1 MSGKPASAESADSER
16 KGWKGAM
23 NERGTMKELDYIF
36 KPRSVA
42 VIGASTKKGTIGR
55 ELLRN
60 IITYEFNGKVFPINP
75 KAEFIQSMKT
85 YPSVLDVP
93 DDIDLAV
100 VIVPKEHVLQVVDEC
115 GRKGVRG
122 LVVISA
128 GFREVGGEG
137 IEREKKLVEV
147 INKYGMRLVGPNCM
161 GILSGIPEV
170 RLHASFGPADPLSGS
185 TAFMS
190 QSGALGIAIFNLT
203 KQLNIGF
210 SYFASVGN
218 KADVSG
224 NDLLEYWEDDEH
236 TQVIA
241 LYLESFGEPRVFT
254 GLAKRIAKKKPIIVV
269 KSGRTEAGSRAA
281 SSHTGALAA
290 SDVAI
295 EALLKQTGV
304 IRATTIE
311 EMLDI
316 ILALTK
322 CPIPKGNRVAILT
335 NGGGPAIMATDAC
348 ESYGLKMASLSEETK
363 QKIAANVPAEASLG
377 NPVDMIASATAETYS
392 KCLSILLAD
401 ESVDMVIVGFTPPI
415 MVKPMDI
422 ALAITEVRRRYSKPV
437 VGFFMAEES
446 FFEEFPKMAPDSP
459 PIYRF
464 PEAAAHVCAELYRYH
479 LSKERPEG
487 EVRKF
492 EVDKAAVQ
500 KIFDE
505 RLAAGGGYLEQ
516 LDAFKVLKAYGFPV
530 CKTREVRE
538 LEELH
543 KAGAE
548 VGYPLVLK
556 IAGRQVIHKSDIGG
570 VVLDIKDEKE
580 LVWAFVE
587 MKRKLAEN
595 GLEDKVDRF
604 LLQEMSESGKEVILG
619 MTLDAKFGPLLLVGT
634 GGKYV
639 EVLKDVEL
647 GVTPLTDIDAKEM
660 VESIRGYALLRGVRG
675 EPPVCIDV
683 LIECLQ
689 RLAQLVA
696 DFHQIREMDIN
707 PIILSPE
714 KENCRVVDVRIRV

>member
-1 MSGKPASAESADSER
+1 
-16 KGWKGAM
+16 
-23 NERGTMKELDYIF
+23 MKELDYIF

-42 VIGASTKKGTIGR
+42 VIGASTKKGAIGR
-55 ELLRN
+55 ELFRN
-60 IITYEFNGKVFPINP
+60 IIDYEFNGKVFPINP
-75 KAEFIQSMKT
+75 KAEYIQSMKA
-85 YPSVLDVP
+85 YPSIMDVP
-93 DDIDLAV
+93 DEVDMAV
-100 VIVPKEHVLQVVDEC
+100 VIVPKEQVLRVVEEC
-115 GRKGVRG
+115 GKKGVKG

-137 IEREKKLVEV
+137 IERENKLVE
-147 INKYGMRLVGPNCM
+147 IIHKYGMRLIGPNCM
-161 GILSGIPEV
+161 GILTGIPEV
-170 RLHASFGPADPLSGS
+170 RLHASFGPADPLPGS

-224 NDLLEYWEDDEH
+224 NDLMEYWEDDEH

-254 GLAKRIAKKKPIIVV
+254 GLAKRIAKKKPVIVV

-290 SDVAI
+290 PDVAI

-311 EMLDI
+311 EMLDM

-348 ESYGLKMASLSEETK
+348 VSFGLKMATISDETK
-363 QKIAANVPAEASLG
+363 KKLATLVPAEASLV
-377 NPVDMIASATAETYS
+377 NPIDMIASATADTYS
-392 KCLSILLAD
+392 KCLSLLLAD
-401 ESVDMVIVGFTPPI
+401 DNIDMVIVGFTPPV

-422 ALAITEVRRRYSKPV
+422 ALAITEVKRRYSKPV
-437 VGFFMAEES
+437 VGFFMAQES
-446 FFEEFPKMAPDSP
+446 FFDEFPKMVPDCP

-464 PEAAAHVCAELYRYH
+464 PEAAAHVCAEMYRYH

-492 EVDKAAVQ
+492 DVDKAAVQ
-500 KIFDE
+500 TILDE
-505 RLAAGGGYLEQ
+505 RIKAGGGYLEQ
-516 LDAFKVLKAYGFPV
+516 LDAYKVLQAYGFPV
-530 CKTREVRE
+530 CKAREIRE

-543 KAGAE
+543 AAGEE

-556 IAGRQVIHKSDIGG
+556 MAGRQIIHKSDIGG

-587 MKRKLAEN
+587 MKRKLAEA
-595 GLEDKVDRF
+595 GLEDKVDKF
-604 LLQEMSESGKEVILG
+604 LIQEMSQPGKEMILG
-619 MTLDAKFGPLLLVGT
+619 MSLDAKFGPLLLVGT
-634 GGKYV
+634 GGRYV

-660 VESIRGYALLRGVRG
+660 VESIRGYALLKGVRG

-689 RLAQLVA
+689 RLAQLVT
-696 DFHQIREMDIN
+696 DFHQVQEMDIN
-707 PIILSPE
+707 PMILSPS
-714 KENCRVVDVRIRV
+714 KEDCRVVDVRIRV

>member
-1 MSGKPASAESADSER
+1 MTDQKL
-16 KGWKGAM
+16 K
-23 NERGTMKELDYIF
+23 KELDYIF

-42 VIGASTKKGTIGR
+42 VIGASTKKGAIGR

-60 IITYEFNGKVFPINP
+60 IIDYEFHGKVFPINP
-75 KAEFIQSMKT
+75 KAEYIQSMKA
-85 YPSVLDVP
+85 YPSITDVP
-93 DDIDLAV
+93 DDVDMAV
-100 VIVPKEHVLQVVDEC
+100 VIVPKEQVLQVVEEC
-115 GRKGVRG
+115 GKKGVKG

-137 IEREKKLVEV
+137 IERENKLVE
-147 INKYGMRLVGPNCM
+147 IIRKYGMRLIGPNCM
-161 GILSGIPEV
+161 GILTGIPSV
-170 RLHASFGPADPLSGS
+170 RLHASFGPADPLPGS

-224 NDLLEYWEDDEH
+224 NDLMEYWEDDEH

-254 GLAKRIAKKKPIIVV
+254 GLAKRIAKKKPVIVV

-290 SDVAI
+290 PDVAI

-311 EMLDI
+311 EMLDV

-348 ESYGLKMASLSEETK
+348 VSFGLKMAQISVETWDK
-363 QKIAANVPAEASLG
+363 LAAIVPAEASLV
-377 NPVDMIASATAETYS
+377 NPIDMIASATADTYS
-392 KCLSILLAD
+392 KCLSLLLAD
-401 ESVDMVIVGFTPPI
+401 DNVDMVIVGFTPPV

-422 ALAITEVRRRYSKPV
+422 ALAITEVKRRYSKPV

-446 FFEEFPKMAPDSP
+446 FFDEFPKMVPDCP

-479 LSKERPEG
+479 LAKERPEG
-487 EVRKF
+487 EVRQF
-492 EVDKAAVQ
+492 DVDKAAVQ
-500 KIFDE
+500 KILDE
-505 RLAAGGGYLEQ
+505 RIKAGGGYLEH
-516 LDAFKVLKAYGFPV
+516 LDAFNVLQAYGFPV
-530 CKTREVRE
+530 CKAQVVRE
-538 LEELH
+538 LDELH
-543 KAGAE
+543 DAGEE

-556 IAGRQVIHKSDIGG
+556 MAGRQIIHKSDIGG

-580 LVWAFVE
+580 LVWALVE
-587 MKRKLAEN
+587 MKRKLAEA
-595 GLEDKVDRF
+595 GLENKVDRF
-604 LLQEMSESGKEVILG
+604 LIQEMSQPGKEVILG
-619 MTLDAKFGPLLLVGT
+619 MTLDPKFGPLLLVGT

-660 VESIRGYALLRGVRG
+660 VESIRGYVLLKGVRG

-696 DFHQIREMDIN
+696 DFHQIQEMDIN
-707 PIILSPE
+707 PMILSPA
-714 KENCRVVDVRIRV
+714 KEDCRVVDVRIRV

>member
-1 MSGKPASAESADSER
+1 
-16 KGWKGAM
+16 
-23 NERGTMKELDYIF
+23 MKELDYIF

-42 VIGASTKKGTIGR
+42 VIGASTKKGAIGR
-55 ELLRN
+55 ELFRN
-60 IITYEFNGKVFPINP
+60 IIDYEFNGKVFPINP
-75 KAEFIQSMKT
+75 KAEYIQSMKA
-85 YPSVLDVP
+85 YPSIMDVP
-93 DDIDLAV
+93 DEVDMAV
-100 VIVPKEHVLQVVDEC
+100 VIVPKEQVLRVVEEC
-115 GRKGVRG
+115 GKKGVKG

-137 IEREKKLVEV
+137 IERENKLVE
-147 INKYGMRLVGPNCM
+147 IIHKYGMRLIGPNCM
-161 GILSGIPEV
+161 GILTGIPEV
-170 RLHASFGPADPLSGS
+170 RLHASFGPADPLPGS

-224 NDLLEYWEDDEH
+224 NDLMEYWEDDEH

-254 GLAKRIAKKKPIIVV
+254 GLAKRIAKKKPVIVV

-290 SDVAI
+290 PDVAI

-311 EMLDI
+311 EMLDM

-348 ESYGLKMASLSEETK
+348 VSFGLKMATISDETK
-363 QKIAANVPAEASLG
+363 KKLATLVPAEASLV
-377 NPVDMIASATAETYS
+377 NPIDMIASATADTYS
-392 KCLSILLAD
+392 KCLSLLLAD
-401 ESVDMVIVGFTPPI
+401 DNIDMVIVGFTPPV

-422 ALAITEVRRRYSKPV
+422 ALAITEVKRRYSKPV
-437 VGFFMAEES
+437 VGFFMAQES
-446 FFEEFPKMAPDSP
+446 FFDEFPKMVPDCP

-464 PEAAAHVCAELYRYH
+464 PEAAAHVCAEMYRYH

-492 EVDKAAVQ
+492 DVDKAAVQ
-500 KIFDE
+500 TILDE
-505 RLAAGGGYLEQ
+505 RIKAGGGYLEQ
-516 LDAFKVLKAYGFPV
+516 LDAYKVLQAYGFPV
-530 CKTREVRE
+530 CKAREIRE

-543 KAGAE
+543 AAGEE

-556 IAGRQVIHKSDIGG
+556 MAGRQIIHKSDIGG

-587 MKRKLAEN
+587 MKRKLAEA
-595 GLEDKVDRF
+595 GLEDKVDKF
-604 LLQEMSESGKEVILG
+604 LIQEMSQPGKEMILG
-619 MTLDAKFGPLLLVGT
+619 MSLDAKFGPLLLVGT
-634 GGKYV
+634 GGRYV

-660 VESIRGYALLRGVRG
+660 VESIRGYALLKGVRG

-689 RLAQLVA
+689 RLAQLVT
-696 DFHQIREMDIN
+696 DFHQILEMDIN
-707 PIILSPE
+707 PMILSPS
-714 KENCRVVDVRIRV
+714 KEDCRVVDVRIRV

>member
-1 MSGKPASAESADSER
+1 MTDEKL
-16 KGWKGAM
+16 K
-23 NERGTMKELDYIF
+23 KELDYVF

-60 IITYEFNGKVFPINP
+60 IIDYEFNGKVFPINP
-75 KAEFIQSMKT
+75 KAQYIQSMKA
-85 YPSVLDVP
+85 YASIADVP
-93 DDIDLAV
+93 DDVDMAV
-100 VIVPKEHVLQVVDEC
+100 IIVPKEHVLQVVDEC
-115 GRKGVRG
+115 GRKGVKG

-137 IEREKKLVEV
+137 VERENKLVE
-147 INKYGMRLVGPNCM
+147 ICRKYTMRLIGPNCM
-161 GILSGIPEV
+161 GILTGIPEV
-170 RLHASFGPADPLSGS
+170 RLHASFGPADPLPGS

-218 KADVSG
+218 VADVSG
-224 NDLLEYWEDDEH
+224 NDLMEYWEDDEH

-241 LYLESFGEPRVFT
+241 LYLESFGEPRMFT
-254 GLAKRIAKKKPIIVV
+254 QLAKRISKKKPVIVV

-290 SDVAI
+290 PDTAI

-311 EMLDI
+311 EMLDV

-348 ESYGLKMASLSEETK
+348 VSFGLKMAAISDETRAK
-363 QKIAANVPAEASLG
+363 LAAIVPAEASLV
-377 NPVDMIASATAETYS
+377 NPVDMIASATADTYS

-401 ESVDMVIVGFTPPI
+401 DNIDMVIVGFTPPV

-422 ALAITEVRRRYSKPV
+422 ALAVTEVKRRYSKPV
-437 VGFFMAEES
+437 VGFFMAEEA
-446 FFEEFPKMAPDSP
+446 FFDEFPKMVPDCP

-464 PEAAAHVCAELYRYH
+464 PEAAAHVCAEMYRYH
-479 LSKERPEG
+479 VAKERPEG

-492 EVDKAAVQ
+492 DVDKATVQ
-500 KIFDE
+500 KTLDE
-505 RLAAGGGYLEQ
+505 RIKAGGGYLEQ
-516 LDAFKVLKAYGFPV
+516 VDAFKVLQAYGFPV
-530 CKTREVRE
+530 CKAKAVRE
-538 LEELH
+538 LDELH
-543 KAGAE
+543 DAGE
-548 VGYPLVLK
+548 RVGYPLVLK
-556 IAGRQVIHKSDIGG
+556 MAGRQIIHKSDIGG

-580 LVWAFVE
+580 LMWAFVE
-587 MKRKLAEN
+587 MKRKLAEA
-595 GLEDKVDRF
+595 GLEDKVDKF
-604 LLQEMSESGKEVILG
+604 LIQEMSQPGKEVILG
-619 MTLDAKFGPLLLVGT
+619 MTLDPKFGPLLLVGT

-639 EVLKDVEL
+639 EVLKDVEI
-647 GVTPLTDIDAKEM
+647 GVTPLTDLDAKEM
-660 VESIRGYALLRGVRG
+660 VQSIRGYALLKGVRG

-689 RLAQLVA
+689 RLAQLVT
-696 DFHQIREMDIN
+696 DFHQIQEMDIN
-707 PIILSPE
+707 PMILSPA
-714 KENCRVVDVRIRV
+714 KEDCRVVDVRIRV

>member
-1 MSGKPASAESADSER
+1 
-16 KGWKGAM
+16 
-23 NERGTMKELDYIF
+23 MKELDYIF

-42 VIGASTKKGTIGR
+42 VIGASTKKGAIGR
-55 ELLRN
+55 ELFRN
-60 IITYEFNGKVFPINP
+60 IIDYEFNGKVFPINP
-75 KAEFIQSMKT
+75 KAEYIQSMKA
-85 YPSVLDVP
+85 YPSIMDVP
-93 DDIDLAV
+93 DEVDMAV
-100 VIVPKEHVLQVVDEC
+100 VIVPKEQVLRVVEEC
-115 GRKGVRG
+115 GKKGVKG

-137 IEREKKLVEV
+137 IERENKLVE
-147 INKYGMRLVGPNCM
+147 IIHKYGMRLIGPNCM
-161 GILSGIPEV
+161 GILTGIPEV
-170 RLHASFGPADPLSGS
+170 RLHASFGPADPLPGS

-224 NDLLEYWEDDEH
+224 NDLMEYWEDDEH

-254 GLAKRIAKKKPIIVV
+254 GLAKRIAKKKPVIVV

-290 SDVAI
+290 PDVAI

-311 EMLDI
+311 EMLDM

-348 ESYGLKMASLSEETK
+348 VSFGLKMATISDETK
-363 QKIAANVPAEASLG
+363 KKLATLVPAEASLV
-377 NPVDMIASATAETYS
+377 NPIDMIASATADTYS
-392 KCLSILLAD
+392 KCLSLLLAD
-401 ESVDMVIVGFTPPI
+401 DNIDMVIVGFTPPV

-422 ALAITEVRRRYSKPV
+422 ALAITEVKRRYSKPV
-437 VGFFMAEES
+437 VGFFMAQES
-446 FFEEFPKMAPDSP
+446 FFDEFPKMVPDCP

-464 PEAAAHVCAELYRYH
+464 PEAAAHVCAEMYRYH

-487 EVRKF
+487 KVRKF
-492 EVDKAAVQ
+492 DVDKAAVQ
-500 KIFDE
+500 TILDE
-505 RLAAGGGYLEQ
+505 RIKAGGGYLEQ
-516 LDAFKVLKAYGFPV
+516 LDAYKVLQAYGFPV
-530 CKTREVRE
+530 CKAREIRE

-543 KAGAE
+543 AAGEE

-556 IAGRQVIHKSDIGG
+556 MAGRQIIHKSDIGG

-587 MKRKLAEN
+587 MKRKLAEA
-595 GLEDKVDRF
+595 GLEDKVDKF
-604 LLQEMSESGKEVILG
+604 LIQEMSQPGKEMILG
-619 MTLDAKFGPLLLVGT
+619 MSLDAKFGPLLLVGT
-634 GGKYV
+634 GGRYV

-660 VESIRGYALLRGVRG
+660 VESIRGYALLKGVRG

-689 RLAQLVA
+689 RLAQLVT
-696 DFHQIREMDIN
+696 DFHQVQEMDIN
-707 PIILSPE
+707 PMILSPS
-714 KENCRVVDVRIRV
+714 KEDCRVVDVRIRV

>member
-1 MSGKPASAESADSER
+1 
-16 KGWKGAM
+16 
-23 NERGTMKELDYIF
+23 MKDLDYIF

-60 IITYEFNGKVFPINP
+60 IIDYEFNGKVFPINP

-85 YPSVLDVP
+85 YSSILDVP
-93 DDIDLAV
+93 DDVDLAV
-100 VIVPKEHVLQVVDEC
+100 VIVPKEHVLHVVEEC
-115 GRKGVRG
+115 GQKGVKG

-137 IEREKKLVEV
+137 VQREERLVEL
-147 INKYGMRLVGPNCM
+147 IHKYGMRLIGPNCM

-170 RLHASFGPADPLSGS
+170 RLHASFGPPGPLSGS

-224 NDLLEYWEDDEH
+224 NHLMEYWEDDEH

-254 GLAKRIAKKKPIIVV
+254 GLAKRISKKKPVIVV

-290 SDVAI
+290 PDTAI
-295 EALLKQTGV
+295 EALLRQTGV

-311 EMLDI
+311 DMLDI

-322 CPIPKGNRVAILT
+322 CPTPKGNRVAILT

-348 ESYGLKMASLSEETK
+348 VSYGLQMATLSVETWDK
-363 QKIAANVPAEASLG
+363 LAANVPAEASLG
-377 NPVDMIASATAETYS
+377 NPIDMIASATADTYS

-401 ESVDMVIVGFTPPI
+401 ENIDMVIVGFTPPI
-415 MVKPMDI
+415 MVKPLDI
-422 ALAITEVRRRYSKPV
+422 ALAITEVKRRYSKPV

-446 FFEEFPKMAPDSP
+446 FFEEFPKMVPDCP

-479 LSKERPEG
+479 VSKERPEG
-487 EVRKF
+487 KVRTF

-505 RLAAGGGYLEQ
+505 RIKAGGGYLEQ
-516 LDAFKVLKAYGFPV
+516 SDAFRVLEAYGFPV
-530 CKTREVRE
+530 CKAREVRE
-538 LEELH
+538 LSDLH
-543 KAGAE
+543 DAGKE

-556 IAGRQVIHKSDIGG
+556 IAGRQIIHKSDIGG
-570 VVLDIKDEKE
+570 VVLDIQDEKE

-587 MKRKLAEN
+587 MKRRLVEK
-595 GLEDKVDRF
+595 GLEDKVDKF
-604 LLQEMSESGKEVILG
+604 LLQEMSQPGKEVILG
-619 MTLDAKFGPLLLVGT
+619 MTLDPKFGPLLLVGT

-639 EVLKDVEL
+639 EVLKDVEF
-647 GVTPLTDIDAKEM
+647 GVTPLTDVDAKEM
-660 VESIRGYALLRGVRG
+660 VESIRGYALLKGVRG
-675 EPPVCIDV
+675 EPAVCIDI

-689 RLAQLVA
+689 RLAQLVT
-696 DFHQIREMDIN
+696 DFHQVEEMDIN
-707 PIILSPE
+707 PMVLSPD
-714 KENCRVVDVRIRV
+714 KEDCRVVDVRIRV